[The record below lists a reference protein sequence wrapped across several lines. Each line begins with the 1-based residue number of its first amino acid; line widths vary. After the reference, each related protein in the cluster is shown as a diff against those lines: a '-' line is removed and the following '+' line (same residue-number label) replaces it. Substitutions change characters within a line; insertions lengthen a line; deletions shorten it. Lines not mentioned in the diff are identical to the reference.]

1 MNFNERTLND
11 VLVLDLDGNLSRE
24 ENAQFRTHIN
34 ATINDGARKLILN
47 LAGVS
52 HMDSSG
58 LGELIA
64 CYNSMQ
70 ELGGNIK
77 LLSPN
82 HRLQNLLVITKLNTV
97 FEAFDS
103 ESAAIASFSNSGAAG
118 TPAASAA
125 HLPG

>member
-1 MNFNERTLND
+1 MNINERTLKD
-11 VLVLDLDGNLSRE
+11 VIVLDLDGNLARE
-24 ENAQFRTHIN
+24 ENAEFRTHIN

-47 LAGVS
+47 LVGVS

-64 CYNSMQ
+64 CYNSMLQ
-70 ELGGNIK
+70 LGGNIK

-97 FEAFDS
+97 FESFDS
-103 ESAAIASFSNSGAAG
+103 ESAALASFPNSA
-118 TPAASAA
+118 PAASNDR
-125 HLPG
+125 LPG